1 MSSICPYPGLRPF
14 NENESIFFKGREE
27 HIDKIIHQLQE
38 KKYLMVTGASG
49 DGKSSLIYAGLIPRS
64 RAGFFKARFNNWII
78 ADLKPERSPLTNLAL
93 AITEHLNLKNAQ
105 AIEKELSYGF
115 SSLIKVYKESS
126 FFLDYESE
134 KYLNADFDEKQNLK
148 NKSANLLILIDQFEE
163 LFTNSENFNKGKP
176 SIQAITLINLIIETT
191 KIAAKEN
198 IPIYIVSTMRSDYVG
213 DCAVFKGLPE
223 LMVYSQFF
231 VPRLKRQEIQRAI
244 VEPSKLSGNKINNR
258 LVERLINELG
268 DGQDQLP
275 ILQHALNRI
284 WKAHNDDGF
293 AEMDLLHYAKVGG
306 ISSDLLPTEHK
317 EIFSTWYKNQP
328 AFKQSA
334 EWKNQPAGLT
344 NVLNAH
350 ARELFE
356 TSVSKNINEA
366 TNRAEVEELL
376 KKIFTCLTKINDNR
390 AVRNR
395 LSVAE
400 IKNIIGNT
408 ISTKQIENLINIY
421 RDSDNTLLRPFI
433 TSEKESLSLND
444 NDIIDITHE
453 SLIRNW
459 TELTEWTKKEQ
470 ENILIINDLTKQLE
484 RWVNSHQS
492 KDFLLTTGSVN
503 FFNSWMETIKPNPHL
518 IAKYN
523 LSNHSKQQKLEEA
536 TEFLQTTTIYIEASQ
551 FNIKRRQKILRVVA
565 SIILVVLLGFT
576 YWAITERNKAVAQQK
591 IADKKTAE
599 ALLYGKYAVD
609 AKQDAEKTRDSA
621 VKLKEVALQNEKAAL
636 IAKQQAEKSKQEA
649 IQSKLN
655 AEAQKVIA
663 QNQTAVAKT
672 EKSNA
677 EKEQQKAEQQKIK
690 AEQSELKSQKL
701 KLLSIA
707 QNLTLKSTLYKKNKQ
722 LMGQLAVQAYNFNK
736 ENGGLA
742 EDPIIYEGLKNAYA
756 ALDSNKHSVI
766 ANSSLEIRTITEIN
780 NNLISADLDG
790 QVFSQDYTSLPK
802 SKKRVAQLNYIS
814 PINTLY
820 FNQQT
825 NYLISA
831 HDNFAVCIWDIK
843 NRLNAVT
850 SKENFKEYLGHRGL
864 VRTVVF
870 SDDASLM
877 ATSGKDSLILI
888 HDIKQK
894 IGSPLFAFKASAG
907 VKSISFVNNG
917 KAIVSAQNDG
927 SITFWDLDNLNKPLQ
942 LYKSN
947 QSKPLCL
954 ANYKLKNVLLAGL
967 SDGTLL
973 AINLNLKDASN
984 SKIKEYKVHITA
996 IENIIF
1002 NSNYS
1007 MVATSAT
1014 DKSIKFYNFQ
1024 SYFQNNSLIGSFTE
1038 IKDHNSKVKSL
1049 FFTKEDKLVASCEDK
1064 TIRIWETSTTILAEK
1079 ICNLLKTNMS
1089 EMDWKLNVGEDI
1101 PYQKT
1106 CIALP

>member
-78 ADLKPERSPLTNLAL
+78 ADLKPERSPLTNLAIT
-93 AITEHLNLKNAQ
+93 ITEHLKLKNAQ
-105 AIEKELSYGF
+105 VIEKDLSYGF

-126 FFLDYESE
+126 FYLDYESE
-134 KYLNADFDEKQNLK
+134 KYQNADFEEKQNLK

-163 LFTNSENFNKGKP
+163 LFTNSENFNKGRP

-284 WKAHNDDGF
+284 WKAHNDDGS

-306 ISSDLLPTEHK
+306 ISNDLLPTEHK
-317 EIFSTWYKNQP
+317 EIFSAWYKNQP
-328 AFKQSA
+328 EFKQSA
-334 EWKNQPAGLT
+334 EWKNQPASLT

-356 TSVSKNINEA
+356 TSIIKNTNDTA
-366 TNRAEVEELL
+366 NRAEIEELL

-400 IKNIIGNT
+400 IKSIIGNT
-408 ISTKQIENLINIY
+408 TSTKQIENLINIY

-433 TSEKESLSLND
+433 TSERESVSLHD

-523 LSNHSKQQKLEEA
+523 LSNHSKQQKLEDA

-551 FNIKRRQKILRVVA
+551 FNIKRRQKIFRGVA
-565 SIILVVLLGFT
+565 SIILIVLLGFT
-576 YWAITERNKAVAQQK
+576 YWAITERNKAVTQQR

-609 AKQDAEKTRDSA
+609 AKLDAEKTRDSA

-736 ENGGLA
+736 ENGGLT
-742 EDPIIYEGLKNAYA
+742 EDPIIYEGLKNAYT
-756 ALDSNKHSVI
+756 ALDSNKHSII
-766 ANSSLEIRTITEIN
+766 ANSSLEIRTLTEIN

-790 QVFSQDYTSLPK
+790 QVFSQEYGSPSHT
-802 SKKRVAQLNYIS
+802 KRRLAQLNYFS

-825 NYLISA
+825 NHLISA
-831 HDNFAVCIWDIK
+831 HDNFAVCIWDVK
-843 NRLNAVT
+843 NKVNSVT
-850 SKENFKEYLGHRGL
+850 SKENFKEYFGHLGL
-864 VRTVVF
+864 VRTVIF
-870 SDDASLM
+870 SDDATLM
-877 ATSGKDSLILI
+877 GSSGKDSLILI

-894 IGSPLFAFKASAG
+894 ISSPLLSFKASSG

-917 KAIVSAQNDG
+917 KALISAQNDG
-927 SITFWDLDNLNKPLQ
+927 SITFWDLDNLNKPVQ

-954 ANYKLKNVLLAGL
+954 ANNKVKNILLAGL

-973 AINLNLKDASN
+973 AINLNLKDITN

-996 IENIIF
+996 IENIVF

-1007 MVATSAT
+1007 MLATSAT

-1049 FFTKEDKLVASCEDK
+1049 FFTKEDKLIASCEDK
-1064 TIRIWETSTTILAEK
+1064 TIRIWETATNILAEK
-1079 ICNLLKTNMS
+1079 ICKLLKTNMS

-1106 CIALP
+1106 CISLP

>member
-78 ADLKPERSPLTNLAL
+78 ADFKPERSPLTNLANT
-93 AITEHLNLKNAQ
+93 ITEHLNLKNVQ
-105 AIEKELSYGF
+105 HVEKDLSYGF
-115 SSLIKVYKESS
+115 SSLIKVYKESN
-126 FFLDYESE
+126 FYLDYESE
-134 KYLNADFDEKQNLK
+134 KYLKADFDEKQNLK

-176 SIQAITLINLIIETT
+176 SLQAITLINLIIETT

-284 WKAHNDDGF
+284 WKAHNID
-293 AEMDLLHYAKVGG
+293 ASLEMDLIHYAKVGG
-306 ISSDLLPTEHK
+306 ISIDLLPVEHK
-317 EIFSTWYKNQP
+317 ETFSQWYKDQP
-328 AFKQSA
+328 VFKQSA
-334 EWKNQPAGLT
+334 EWKNQPASLT

-356 TSVSKNINEA
+356 ISISKNINDS
-366 TNRAEVEELL
+366 TSRAEIEELL

-395 LSVAE
+395 MSVAE
-400 IKNIIGNT
+400 IKSIIGGT
-408 ISTKQIENLINIY
+408 ISTKKIENLINVY
-421 RDSDNTLLRPFI
+421 RDPDNTLLRPFI
-433 TSEKESLSLND
+433 SEEKESTLLKD
-444 NDIIDITHE
+444 DDIIDITHE

-523 LSNHSKQQKLEEA
+523 LSNHSKQQKLEDA
-536 TEFLQTTTIYIEASQ
+536 TEFLQTTTIYIDASQ
-551 FNIKRRQKILRVVA
+551 YNIKRRQKILRGVA
-565 SIILVVLLGFT
+565 SIILIVLLGFT
-576 YWAITERNKAVAQQK
+576 YWAITERNKAVVQEK
-591 IADKKTAE
+591 IANQKTNQALISEKYALSSEQE
-599 ALLYGKYAVD
+599 ALKAKD
-609 AKQDAEKTRDSA
+609 AA
-621 VKLKEVALQNEKAAL
+621 VKLKEAAEKSEKLAL
-636 IAKQQAEKSKQEA
+636 IAKQQAERSKQEA

-663 QNQTAVAKT
+663 QNQTTVAKT

-707 QNLTLKSTLYKKNKQ
+707 QNLTLKSALYKKNKQ
-722 LMGQLAVQAYNFNK
+722 LMGQLAVQAYTFNK

-742 EDPIIYEGLKNAYA
+742 EDPIIYEGLKNAFA

-766 ANSSLEIRTITEIN
+766 ANSLLVIRAVTEIN
-780 NNLISADLDG
+780 NNLILADLDG
-790 QVFSQDYTSLPK
+790 QIFSQDYISPSNTKK
-802 SKKRVAQLNYIS
+802 SVAQLNYVS

-831 HDNFAVCIWDIK
+831 HDNFAICIWDIK
-843 NRLNAVT
+843 NRINSIK
-850 SKENFKEYLGHRGL
+850 SKENFKEYFGHRGL
-864 VRTVVF
+864 IRTVVF
-870 SDDASLM
+870 SDDEGLM
-877 ATSGKDSLILI
+877 ASAGKDSLILV

-894 IGSPLFAFKASAG
+894 ISAPLFSFKASSG
-907 VKSISFVNNG
+907 VKSVAFVNNG
-917 KAIVSAQNDG
+917 KAIVTAQNDG
-927 SITFWDLDNLNKPLQ
+927 TITFWNLESISKPIQ

-954 ANYKLKNVLLAGL
+954 ANNKIKNVLLAGL

-973 AINLNLKDASN
+973 AINLNLKEITN
-984 SKIKEYKVHITA
+984 SKIKEYKVHVTA
-996 IENIIF
+996 LDNIVF

-1007 MVATSAT
+1007 MIATSAT
-1014 DKSIKFYNFQ
+1014 DRSVKFYNFQ
-1024 SYFQNNSLIGSFTE
+1024 SFFQDNSLIGSFTE
-1038 IKDHNSKVKSL
+1038 IKDHNSNIKSL
-1049 FFTKEDKLVASCEDK
+1049 FFTKDNQLVASCEDK
-1064 TIRIWETSTTILAEK
+1064 TIRIWETSTSVLAEN
-1079 ICNLLKTNMS
+1079 ICKLLKTNMS
-1089 EMDWKLNVGEDI
+1089 EMDWKINVGEDI

-1106 CIALP
+1106 CTNLP